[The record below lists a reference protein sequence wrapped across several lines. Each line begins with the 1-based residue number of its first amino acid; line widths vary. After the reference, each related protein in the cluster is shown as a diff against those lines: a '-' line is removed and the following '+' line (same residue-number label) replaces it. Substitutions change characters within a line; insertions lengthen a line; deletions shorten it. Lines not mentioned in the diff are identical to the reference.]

1 MILQFKFEDLTNKHR
16 TVLNDFCKSLVKS
29 IKFDISNG
37 LIYQKFI
44 DREQILLDATWI
56 NWIEKPDNINMKF
69 VVDLIINNIDYKILK
84 NDMCVIYIKGY
95 LPMSRTKLETV
106 ARFLD
111 KGNDKCP
118 PTSFISSVTHKY
130 KRNILGY
137 WKSYI
142 ANKLGEIKVNERI
155 LIR

>member
-1 MILQFKFEDLTNKHR
+1 MILQFKFEDLTTKHR
-16 TVLNDFCKSLVKS
+16 RVLNDFCKSLVKS

-37 LIYQKFI
+37 LTYQKFI
-44 DREQILLDATWI
+44 DREKILLDSTWI
-56 NWIEKPDNINMKF
+56 NWINKPDNINMKF
-69 VVDLIINNIDYKILK
+69 VVDLIISNIDYKILK
-84 NDMCVIYIKGY
+84 NDLCVVYIKGY

-142 ANKLGEIKVNERI
+142 TNKLGEIKVNERI